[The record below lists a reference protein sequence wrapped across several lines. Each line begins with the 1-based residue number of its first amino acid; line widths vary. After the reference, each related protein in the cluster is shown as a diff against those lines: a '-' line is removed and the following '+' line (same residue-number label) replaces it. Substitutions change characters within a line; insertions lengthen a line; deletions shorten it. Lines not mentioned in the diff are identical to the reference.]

1 MFPIRGSFFFKKTA
15 VAVDAAFFSKTLGPM
30 QAVSDVSNAEIARF
44 TAEFDEAV
52 QSVRL
57 VIDPPHNGS
66 LKRAVEAFTGR

>member
-1 MFPIRGSFFFKKTA
+1 
-15 VAVDAAFFSKTLGPM
+15 M

-66 LKRAVEAFTGR
+66 LKRAVEAFTRR